1 MHEFLIVGGGV
12 VGLSIAYEL
21 AGQGA
26 REVVVIDAGE
36 PGKEA
41 SWAGAGIMPPGPP
54 RPRTPLEQL
63 LAMSNDLHP
72 RWSAQLKA
80 ETGLDNGYRP
90 CEAIYLD
97 RDAGSREPL
106 ASCIAGWREQG
117 IRYRQLTARDVQRLE
132 PQLKPPADKPAY
144 VLPDEYQIRNPW
156 HLQALVAGASKRGV
170 KIVSHAAATG
180 FKVSGDR
187 IDTVETE
194 QGAYRAKCVCLTS
207 GPWTAKLLDQL
218 GIHVAIKPIRGQIAL
233 LRTERPLLGRI
244 VNEGRHYLVP
254 RADGRLLVG
263 STEEDVGF
271 DRTNTEDVIDELLA
285 YARERV
291 PAVAGLEPEKTWA
304 GLRPHSADGLPYVG
318 RVGGIEN
325 LFVAAGHYRSGLQ
338 LSPATAIVM
347 SRLMRGLE
355 PPVDLDEFRPDRH
368 TALAS

>member
-26 REVVVIDAGE
+26 RNVAVIDAGE

-72 RWSAQLKA
+72 RWAATLKE
-80 ETGLDNGYRP
+80 ETGIDNGYRP
-90 CEAIYLD
+90 CEALYFD
-97 RDAGSREPL
+97 RDAGSRESL
-106 ASCIAGWREQG
+106 AACVALWREQG
-117 IRYRQLTARDVQRLE
+117 IRHQQLTAHDVERLE
-132 PQLKPPADKPAY
+132 PQLKPPPDKPAY
-144 VLPDEYQIRNPW
+144 LLPDEYQIRNPR
-156 HLQALVAGASKRGV
+156 HLQALVAGSIKRGV
-170 KIVSHAAATG
+170 KIVPHAAAIGFELTG
-180 FKVSGDR
+180 GRVAAVQTD
-187 IDTVETE
+187 
-194 QGAYRAKCVCLTS
+194 QGAFRAERICLTS
-207 GPWTAKLLDQL
+207 GPWTGKLLDQL
-218 GIHVAIKPIRGQIAL
+218 GIRVAIKPIRGQIAL

-271 DRTNTEDVIDELLA
+271 DRTNTQAVIDELLA
-285 YARERV
+285 YASERV
-291 PAVAGLEPEKTWA
+291 PAVRGFAPEKTWA

-318 RVGGIEN
+318 RVAGIEN

-338 LSPATAIVM
+338 LSPATAVVM
-347 SRLMRGLE
+347 SKLMRGLE
-355 PPVDLDEFRPDRH
+355 PDVNLDEFRPDRQS
-368 TALAS
+368 ALAP